1 MEQRTTLPN
10 RKRGGARRKA
20 CNECKQHKI
29 RCDSARP
36 STEPCSRCR
45 RLQIE
50 CKIEPSFRRTMRRK
64 RNAEMES
71 EIAGLRQR
79 LATGVADAG
88 SQYSEE
94 GNLGTASGLEV
105 ALSSQSSN
113 PENTGLYGWT
123 PLASLSERPSR
134 ASEADFWKL
143 EDVSLSQ
150 RQVAELF
157 EQSPLDYLRSCP
169 LQAWTVICIA
179 SRRDA
184 SNPNFLNQLLG
195 PFTRLMWATVNSIPQ
210 DYNVIKALC
219 LLCTWPLPTTTQ
231 KADPTFVLSGIMMQL
246 SMQSGLHRPVR
257 AEEFTTLHISH
268 GEAVRD
274 RLQTWLVCNIVA
286 QNVSTGYGQPSGT
299 VYDWALGPSSL
310 QDAEYFPSEDL
321 LVRFRI
327 EKFCDHVT
335 RTVYNTRPEA
345 ADFISTEKLMIVQL
359 LENELENMETELGR
373 NISRINKTY
382 LRGAELHLRC
392 FVFLGTNA
400 RKEGFTKLFV
410 AATAFL
416 SQVLELET
424 SGQIGHATNYI
435 LQMTVSAAF
444 ALLKILKSRIRHQ
457 IDFEYGKL
465 LFNGAIS
472 ALRRTSVMRRDRP
485 DRLADVLAQMWNA
498 TDTASWPF
506 DEEETPQLKI
516 RCRMSMSH
524 VFDTVWRWR
533 HQFRAGMNANG
544 VQCAT
549 AAKPNEEG
557 GTRGGQSDGPL
568 MDSLFM
574 CPPQV
579 NEGTAMPT
587 DGDFSEIFDSL
598 VLVFDDVPD
607 AMVNPPLL

>member
-1 MEQRTTLPN
+1 
-10 RKRGGARRKA
+10 
-20 CNECKQHKI
+20 
-29 RCDSARP
+29 
-36 STEPCSRCR
+36 
-45 RLQIE
+45 
-50 CKIEPSFRRTMRRK
+50 
-64 RNAEMES
+64 
-71 EIAGLRQR
+71 
-79 LATGVADAG
+79 
-88 SQYSEE
+88 
-94 GNLGTASGLEV
+94 
-105 ALSSQSSN
+105 
-113 PENTGLYGWT
+113 
-123 PLASLSERPSR
+123 
-134 ASEADFWKL
+134 
-143 EDVSLSQ
+143 
-150 RQVAELF
+150 
-157 EQSPLDYLRSCP
+157 
-169 LQAWTVICIA
+169 
-179 SRRDA
+179 
-184 SNPNFLNQLLG
+184 
-195 PFTRLMWATVNSIPQ
+195 
-210 DYNVIKALC
+210 
-219 LLCTWPLPTTTQ
+219 
-231 KADPTFVLSGIMMQL
+231 MQL

-268 GEAVRD
+268 GEAVKD
-274 RLQTWLVCNIVA
+274 RLQTWLVCNLVA

-310 QDAEYFPSEDL
+310 QDADYYPSEDL
-321 LVRFRI
+321 RVRFRI

-345 ADFISTEKLMIVQL
+345 ADFISTEKLMIVRL
-359 LENELENMETELGR
+359 LENELETIETELGR
-373 NISRINKTY
+373 NISRLETYVTLAPATVNHQPDINKTY

-400 RKEGFTKLFV
+400 RKEAFTKLFL
-410 AATAFL
+410 AATSFL

-424 SGQIGHATNYI
+424 SGQLGHATNYI

-444 ALLKILKSRIRHQ
+444 VLLKILKSRIRHQ

-498 TDTASWPF
+498 TDTASWPL

-533 HQFRAGMNANG
+533 HQFRAGMNPNG
-544 VQCAT
+544 VQYAT
-549 AAKPNEEG
+549 ADKPNEED
-557 GTRGGQSDGPL
+557 GTRGGQSEGPL

-574 CPPQV
+574 CPSQV

-598 VLVFDDVPD
+598 GLVFGDFPD
-607 AMVNPPLL
+607 AVVAPPPL